1 MTKFADDHF
10 YSLVSK
16 EFADAID
23 NIAPAVCELSE
34 PELKSM
40 VKPTPLD
47 YALKTSFWREFQK
60 ADAAGGVV
68 TSRDVYGG
76 IATPVYFRNHVLKNQ
91 FKVAWLCRPTQIYEK
106 EIEALLTRG
115 TERLWE
121 IIDMDIYND
130 EGRID
135 VKRGQLVLDTIK
147 MVEQRARG
155 LAIQRVQSVNL
166 NIEGQKP
173 RMVVGPNDDIDKR
186 IAELESEI
194 KRLPSKQEAIDVE
207 VAGADKEGILEA
219 LGVEEETAGDVASPL
234 RSKEIS
240 VAN

>member
-16 EFADAID
+16 EFTEAIE
-23 NIAPAVCELSE
+23 NIAPAICELSE

-40 VKPTPLD
+40 VKPTPVD

-60 ADAAGGVV
+60 ADATGGVV

-76 IATPVYFRNHVLKNQ
+76 ISTPVYFRNHVLKNQ

-121 IIDMDIYND
+121 IMDCEIYDDN
-130 EGRID
+130 GRLD
-135 VKRGQLVLDTIK
+135 VKRGHLVLDTIK

-155 LAIQRVQSVNL
+155 LAVQRVQSVNV
-166 NIEGQKP
+166 NIESQKP
-173 RMVVGPNDDIDKR
+173 KLVVANNDDIDKR
-186 IAELESEI
+186 IAELESEL
-194 KRLPSKQEAIDVE
+194 KRLPSSQETIDVE
-207 VAGADKEGILEA
+207 ASRPDKEGIPEA
-219 LGVEEETAGDVASPL
+219 AGDKEVAAGDAAAPL
-234 RSKEIS
+234 CP
-240 VAN
+240 